1 MRAKVVIASLLVV
14 AGVAQVALAQ
24 HRGDASSDGTAGV
37 SSSGVAA
44 SGARA
49 RTAPTAPPGT
59 APVAASVS
67 QPVMTPAAPT
77 ANDAPRDAAADA
89 PRTPRDACDEV
100 LHAVQ
105 FEDVDGATRAYA
117 TCRARVAVA
126 GRIPVADDIRT
137 LEDVTESLHGLRR
150 EDGTFCVEPAA
161 PFDLRGV
168 VGGAADTRAC
178 FASLDRFLSSDNA
191 VWRFAM
197 ADPYASGRL
206 AARASFDMVTARRLR
221 RRPAQGTPAERE
233 LLAIARLAGR
243 HFMRACRCLPGPQ
256 PDSVTAVRAMHL
268 PSTVESVLLRGLEER
283 EGTPAEP

>member
-14 AGVAQVALAQ
+14 AAVAQVAAAQ
-24 HRGDASSDGTAGV
+24 HRSDPQADASASAPTQPTA
-37 SSSGVAA
+37 S

-49 RTAPTAPPGT
+49 VT
-59 APVAASVS
+59 AASAS
-67 QPVMTPAAPT
+67 STPATSAVEERREGE
-77 ANDAPRDAAADA
+77 AEAR
-89 PRTPRDACDEV
+89 RGPRDACDEV

-105 FEDVDGATRAYA
+105 FEDVAGAERAYA
-117 TCRARVAVA
+117 ACRERVAGP
-126 GRIPVADDIRT
+126 GRIPVAGDVRT
-137 LEDVTESLHGLRR
+137 LEDVTEALHGMRR
-150 EDGTFCVEPAA
+150 DDGSFCVEPAA

-168 VGGAADTRAC
+168 SAGAADTRAC
-178 FASLDRFLSSDNA
+178 FAALDHFLSSDNA

-206 AARASFDMVTARRLR
+206 AARASFDVVSARRLR

-243 HFMRACRCLPGPQ
+243 HFMRACRCMPGPQ

-268 PSTVESVLLRGLEER
+268 PSTIEGVLLHGLEER
-283 EGTPAEP
+283 EGTRPEP

>member
-14 AGVAQVALAQ
+14 AGIAQVALAQ
-24 HRGDASSDGTAGV
+24 HRGDASTDGAAAASSV
-37 SSSGVAA
+37 SAA
-44 SGARA
+44 PSSGARA
-49 RTAPTAPPGT
+49 RPVTAL
-59 APVAASVS
+59 AS
-67 QPVMTPAAPT
+67 TPAT
-77 ANDAPRDAAADA
+77 ETSSEAPRDATAAP

-100 LHAVQ
+100 THAVQ

-117 TCRARVAVA
+117 ACRARVAVP

-150 EDGTFCVEPAA
+150 DDGTFCVEPAA

-168 VGGAADTRAC
+168 AGGAADTRAC

-256 PDSVTAVRAMHL
+256 PDSVTSVRAMHL

-283 EGTPAEP
+283 EGAHAEP

>member
-24 HRGDASSDGTAGV
+24 HRGDAASDGPAGAP
-37 SSSGVAA
+37 SSAVAA
-44 SGARA
+44 SSGARA
-49 RTAPTAPPGT
+49 RTAPSAP
-59 APVAASVS
+59 PVAASAS
-67 QPVMTPAAPT
+67 PPVMTPSAPAA
-77 ANDAPRDAAADA
+77 NVAPRDAATDA

-100 LHAVQ
+100 IHAVQ

-117 TCRARVAVA
+117 ACRARVAVA

-150 EDGTFCVEPAA
+150 DDGTFCVEPAA

>member
-1 MRAKVVIASLLVV
+1 MRAKVVVASLLVV
-14 AGVAQVALAQ
+14 AGIAQVALAQ
-24 HRGDASSDGTAGV
+24 HRGDVTTGDADATSSV
-37 SSSGVAA
+37 SVSAP
-44 SGARA
+44 ARDA
-49 RTAPTAPPGT
+49 RTTATLASFVGPSAPTPAPE
-59 APVAASVS
+59 VARE
-67 QPVMTPAAPT
+67 APT
-77 ANDAPRDAAADA
+77 EAPRA
-89 PRTPRDACDEV
+89 PRDACDEV

-105 FEDVDGATRAYA
+105 FEDVAGAERAYA
-117 TCRARVAVA
+117 ACRARVAGA
-126 GRIPVADDIRT
+126 GRIPVASDVRT

-168 VGGAADTRAC
+168 AGGAADTRAC
-178 FASLDRFLSSDNA
+178 LAALDRFLSSDNA

-268 PSTVESVLLRGLEER
+268 PSTVEAVLLRGLEER
-283 EGTPAEP
+283 EGTGAER